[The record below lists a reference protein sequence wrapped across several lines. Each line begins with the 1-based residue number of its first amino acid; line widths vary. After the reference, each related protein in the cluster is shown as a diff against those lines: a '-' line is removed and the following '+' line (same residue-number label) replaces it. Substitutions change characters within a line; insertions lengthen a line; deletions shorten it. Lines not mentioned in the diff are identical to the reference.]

1 MAQLRPKIVKL
12 AKVIGGVSGMVV
24 KIDENAPEYYCM
36 ANIVSD
42 DEADIAIAAGLRKER
57 TAEYLAKKV
66 GKTVEEIKPL
76 LDNLVYYGIFRRT
89 LDEKLGEDVYFM
101 QIFAPGILEMMVNNK
116 ELMAAHPEV
125 GRAFEEYTRVRMQL
139 LGPVLPNG
147 YGLMRVIPVE
157 SAIKDIPGVS
167 DYEKLSYY
175 LNKYDTFSVSPCSC
189 RASRTSIGDGCG
201 HLDEDMCVQMGK
213 GAEHYIRSGRARRI
227 TREEAMEIIL
237 RAEENGLM
245 HDIPNIEEAGDSAA
259 ICNCCS
265 CACFG
270 LRAGLMFG
278 ARDAIRSNFVAEI
291 DEAKCVACAQ
301 CVETCPG
308 NALKLGQKLCS
319 TENLTP
325 PGYAKLTN
333 TVFVKKTFNPD
344 YRENFKDTLDT
355 GTAPCKA
362 ACPAHIAVQ
371 GYIKMAGEG
380 RYLDALKLIKQDNPF
395 PAVCGSICN
404 RRCED
409 ACTRGQLD
417 RAVAIDEIKKFIAE
431 KELSEKTRY
440 IPEKRRHKTPDTDYV
455 EKIAIIGA
463 GPAGMSCA
471 YYLAEM
477 GYANVTVFDRNPVPG
492 GMLTLGIPSFRLE
505 RKVINAEIDVLKKM
519 GVKFKCGVEVGK
531 DITFDELRKQGYK
544 GFFVAIGAQK
554 SAKLG
559 ITGEELKGVYG
570 GVDFL
575 RDVNLGN
582 KVEIGKKVAVI
593 GGGNV
598 AMDVVRT
605 AVRLGA
611 EEAYI
616 VYRRSE
622 DEMPA
627 DKEEVAEAMAEG
639 VKFCYLNAPVEITG
653 TAAGKVNGLKVEIM
667 ELGEPDEK
675 GRRKPVGTGKFKT
688 IKVNSVIGAIGQT
701 IDWGELDIGALKTAA
716 KGVAMADPVTLQT
729 AQEDIFV
736 GGDCYTGP
744 KFAIDAIAAG
754 REGAIS
760 LHRYV
765 QPGQSL
771 TLARNPRDFYELD
784 KDNVVLDINCFDAPV
799 RHEVK
804 HDPRKA
810 KTMKNDR
817 VTFTEEQVKAE
828 ASRCLGC
835 GVTIVDQN
843 KCIGCGLCTT
853 RCEFDAIRLHR
864 DHPDA
869 SKMVRTDDKIPP
881 LAAYAAK
888 RAVKIKIKDL
898 KEKLAK

>member
-1 MAQLRPKIVKL
+1 MAQLRPKIVRL
-12 AKVIGGVSGMVV
+12 AKVIGGASGMVV

-36 ANIVSD
+36 ADIVSD

-66 GKTVEEIKPL
+66 GKTVEEIKPA

-89 LDEKLGEDVYFM
+89 YDEKLGEDVYFM

-125 GRAFEEYTRVRMQL
+125 GRAFEEYTRVRMEL
-139 LGPVLPNG
+139 LGPVLPQG

-167 DYEKLSYY
+167 DYERLSYY

-213 GAEHYIRSGRARRI
+213 GAEHYIRSGRARKI

-245 HDIPNIEEAGDSAA
+245 HDIPNIEEVGDSAA
-259 ICNCCS
+259 ICNCCA

-278 ARDAIRSNFVAEI
+278 ARDAIRSNFVAEV

-308 NALKLGQKLCS
+308 NALRLGQKLCS
-319 TENLTP
+319 SEDLTP

-344 YRENFKDTLDT
+344 YRENFKDTVDT

-362 ACPAHIAVQ
+362 ACPAHVPVQ
-371 GYIKMAGEG
+371 GYLKLAAQG
-380 RYLDALKLIKQDNPF
+380 RYTDALELIKKENPF
-395 PAVCGSICN
+395 PAVCGRICN
-404 RRCED
+404 KRCEEE
-409 ACTRGQLD
+409 CTRASVD
-417 RAVAIDEIKKFIAE
+417 EAVAIDEVKRFIADHDLHE
-431 KELSEKTRY
+431 DTRFVPKMVNQIGRPY
-440 IPEKRRHKTPDTDYV
+440 T
-455 EKIAIIGA
+455 EKIAVIGA

-471 YYLAEM
+471 YYLANK
-477 GYANVTVFDRNPVPG
+477 GYPVTVFDRNPVPG

-505 RKVINAEIDVLKKM
+505 KDVLNAEIDILKEM
-519 GVKFKCGVEVGK
+519 GVEFKCGVEVGK
-531 DITFDELRKQGYK
+531 DITIQQLRDEGYK
-544 GFFVAIGAQK
+544 GFYLAIGAQK
-554 SAKLG
+554 SQALK
-559 ITGEELKGVYG
+559 IEGEELKGVFG

-575 RDVNLGN
+575 REVNLGN
-582 KVEIGKKVAVI
+582 KPEIGKSCAVI

-598 AMDVVRT
+598 AMDVCRA

-611 EEAYI
+611 KNTYI
-616 VYRRSE
+616 IYRRSA
-622 DEMPA
+622 DELPA
-627 DKEEVAEAMAEG
+627 DPEEVKEAIEEG
-639 VKFCYLNAPVEITG
+639 VQFRYLNAPVAIEG
-653 TAAGKVNGLKVEIM
+653 KDGKVTALKVEIM

-675 GRRKPVGTGKFKT
+675 GRRKPVGTGKFET
-688 IKVNSVIGAIGQT
+688 IKVDSVIAAVGQT
-701 IDWGELDIGALKTAA
+701 IDWGTLDIGDA
-716 KGVAMADPVTLQT
+716 KLGKKNSVEVDAVTYQT
-729 AQEDIFV
+729 AQSDIFA
-736 GGDCYTGP
+736 GGDVVTGP

-760 LHRYV
+760 LHRFV

-771 TLARNPRDFYELD
+771 TLARNPRDFRELD
-784 KDNVVLDINCFDAPV
+784 KDDIVLEADCFDAPARREV
-799 RHEVK
+799 RH
-804 HDPRKA
+804 DPEKA
-810 KTMKNDR
+810 KTFSNDR
-817 VTFTEEQVKAE
+817 LTFTEEDVKAE

-835 GVTIVDQN
+835 GVSVVDQN

-853 RCEFDAIRLHR
+853 KCEFDAIHLRR
-864 DHPDA
+864 DHPEA
-869 SKMVRTDDKIPP
+869 THMVRCEDKMKYILP
-881 LAAYAAK
+881 YMAK
-888 RAVKIKIKDL
+888 RAAKLKIKDI
-898 KEKLAK
+898 KEKFSKAD

>member
-66 GKTVEEIKPL
+66 GKTVEEIKPS

-89 LDEKLGEDVYFM
+89 FDEKLGEDVYFM

-319 TENLTP
+319 SEDLTP

-362 ACPAHIAVQ
+362 ACPAHVPVQ
-371 GYIKMAGEG
+371 GYLKLAAQG
-380 RYLDALKLIKQDNPF
+380 RYTEALELIKKENPF
-395 PAVCGSICN
+395 PAVCGRICN
-404 RRCED
+404 KRCED
-409 ACTRGQLD
+409 ECTRASVD
-417 RAVAIDEIKKFIAE
+417 EAVAIDEVKRFIADHDLHE
-431 KELSEKTRY
+431 DTRFVPKMVNQIGRPY
-440 IPEKRRHKTPDTDYV
+440 T
-455 EKIAIIGA
+455 EKIAVIGA

-471 YYLAEM
+471 YYLANK
-477 GYANVTVFDRNPVPG
+477 GYPVTVFDRNPVPG
-492 GMLTLGIPSFRLE
+492 GMLTLGIPNFRLE
-505 RKVINAEIDVLKKM
+505 KDVLNAEIDILKDM
-519 GVKFKCGVEVGK
+519 GVTFKCGVEVGK
-531 DITFDELRKQGYK
+531 DITIEQLRGEGYK
-544 GFFVAIGAQK
+544 GFYLAIGAQK
-554 SAKLG
+554 SQSLH
-559 ITGEELKGVYG
+559 IDGEELGGVFG

-575 RDVNLGN
+575 REVNLGN
-582 KVEIGKKVAVI
+582 KPEIGESCAVV

-598 AMDVVRT
+598 AMDVCRA

-611 EEAYI
+611 KNTYI
-616 VYRRSE
+616 IYRRSA
-622 DEMPA
+622 DELPA
-627 DKEEVAEAMAEG
+627 DPEEVKEAMEEG
-639 VKFCYLNAPVEITG
+639 VQFRFLNAPVAIEG
-653 TAAGKVNGLKVEIM
+653 KDGKVTALKVEIM

-729 AQEDIFV
+729 AQKDIFV

-799 RHEVK
+799 RQEVK

-853 RCEFDAIRLHR
+853 RCEFDAIHLHR